1 MIKFLKGSERKEKME
16 EEKKT
21 TGTADT
27 VSLSSDQG
35 DSPELRRERKL
46 VKLRENMRKA
56 RAARDANKI
65 KRQQARRQ
73 LQVQKEEERLRREQ
87 LEKEEA
93 LRRASEEAEIG
104 LPEGEEDRAAVVM
117 SYGSLSASLRQ
128 LVDKEARRS
137 FIVFIRKMAPKVVDG
152 FKMGR
157 HIEVIANELQN
168 VVDGKTKRLMVFL
181 PPRSSKS
188 VICSKLFPAWYIGRN
203 PKHEIMTISH
213 SDQLASD
220 FGRSVRDIVGDA
232 EFGSVFT
239 GVDLRQDVRASGK
252 WMTNKNGSYYAAG
265 VRSQIAGRGAHIAI
279 LDDAM
284 SEEDAISPAG
294 RKYIKEWWPSGLR
307 TRLMPNGSIIII
319 NTRYH
324 HDDLCGWLLRQEEK
338 MDIPFSKRWN
348 VIKIPAWLDRHSAKL
363 LDLPEGSS
371 YFPEWKPREILEL
384 DEEEIRATNG
394 SRYWESL
401 YMQNPTPDEGGII
414 KKSWLNWWEAPEPP
428 RCDFIIQT
436 YDTAF
441 STKTTADNSVIQTW
455 GIFNSLDTSEL
466 NGVEKVVTNL
476 ILLGNVKGRFEY
488 PDLRRMA
495 ASEYRKHR
503 PDVCIVEKKAS
514 GQSLIQ
520 DMRKSGLPVLEY
532 TPDKDKQSRVY
543 SASPMFE
550 AGRVWLPKDR
560 VWAIDLSDEL
570 LSFPYAQHDDQVDA
584 CVMAVHYVKESWR
597 LLHPE
602 DRNWEDELNS
612 RKPKRVAYWRV

>member
-1 MIKFLKGSERKEKME
+1 MNDTTDGGNKDSQEEKTLDVVPIVPKRGRGRPKKIRKTVEELLLEASERLQRPVGGVSAPSIASKTPEKAPQSVE
-16 EEKKT
+16 EVP
-21 TGTADT
+21 ADIQLAYET
-27 VSLSSDQG
+27 IQRSLRVIAS
-35 DSPELRRERKL
+35 
-46 VKLRENMRKA
+46 
-56 RAARDANKI
+56 
-65 KRQQARRQ
+65 
-73 LQVQKEEERLRREQ
+73 
-87 LEKEEA
+87 
-93 LRRASEEAEIG
+93 RRANRDF
-104 LPEGEEDRAAVVM
+104 LT
-117 SYGSLSASLRQ
+117 Y
-128 LVDKEARRS
+128 
-137 FIVFIRKMAPKVVDG
+137 IRMMAPKVVDG

-157 HIEVIANELQN
+157 HIEVIAQKLQM
-168 VVDGKTKRLMVFL
+168 VVDGKIKRLMVFL

-188 VICSKLFPAWYIGRN
+188 VICSKLFPSWYIGRN

-220 FGRSVRDIVGDA
+220 FGRSVRDIVDMP
-232 EFGSVFT
+232 EFTTVFN
-239 GVDLRQDVRASGK
+239 GVQLRQDVRASGK

-284 SEEDAISPAG
+284 SEEDAISSAG

-338 MDIPFSKRWN
+338 MDIPFSKRWD
-348 VIKIPAWLDRHSAKL
+348 VIRIPAWLDRHSAKL

-371 YFPEWKPREILEL
+371 YFPEWKSDEVLAL
-384 DEEEIRATNG
+384 DEQEIRATNG

-401 YMQNPTPDEGGII
+401 YMQNPMPDEGGII
-414 KKSWLNWWEAPEPP
+414 KKNWVTWWEGHEPP

-441 STKTTADNSVIQTW
+441 STRTTADYSVIQTW
-455 GIFNSLDTSEL
+455 GIFNNIDTNEL
-466 NGVEKVVTNL
+466 NGVETVTSNL
-476 ILLGNVKGRFEY
+476 ILLGNMKGRYEY
-488 PDLRRMA
+488 PELRRIA
-495 ASEYRKHR
+495 AQEYRKHR
-503 PDVCIVEKKAS
+503 PDICIVEKKAS

-532 TPDKDKQSRVY
+532 TPDKDKVSRVY

-550 AGRVWLPKDR
+550 SRRVWLPKDR
-560 VWAIDLSDEL
+560 SWSNDLFDEL
-570 LSFPYAQHDDQVDA
+570 IGFPYAQHDDQVDA
-584 CVMAVHYVKESWR
+584 CIMAVHYVKESWR

-602 DRNWEDELNS
+602 DKKWLDDEDR
-612 RKPKRVAYWRV
+612 RKTKRVAYWRV